1 MRKASKGMSAEIGK
15 PTSRESVIMELM
27 YSLSCFERKL
37 AVAIEMF
44 WARYFA
50 REGESPW
57 NKSRDICEL
66 RTEP

>member
-15 PTSRESVIMELM
+15 QTSREGVIMELM
-27 YSLSCFERKL
+27 YSLSCLERKL

-44 WARYFA
+44 WARRFA
-50 REGESPW
+50 REGETPRDE
-57 NKSRDICEL
+57 SRDMCDL

>member
-27 YSLSCFERKL
+27 YSLSCFERKF
-37 AVAIEMF
+37 AVASEMF
-44 WARYFA
+44 WARCFA
-50 REGESPW
+50 REGETPRDE
-57 NKSRDICEL
+57 SRDMCEL